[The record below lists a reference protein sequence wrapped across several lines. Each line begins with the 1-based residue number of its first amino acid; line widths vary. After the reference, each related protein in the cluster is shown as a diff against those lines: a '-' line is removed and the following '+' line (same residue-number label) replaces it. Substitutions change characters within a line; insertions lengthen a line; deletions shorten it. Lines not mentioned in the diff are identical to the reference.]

1 MKNCIQ
7 ILGKYS
13 NSISKSFKIYLQQ
26 KKTISEDD
34 KSKVRWEEKS
44 VSISGEKKYTKI
56 NPHSQYLIYYIA
68 SHTYQSIKQSS
79 FSETHQQMFFSHFIS
94 NWRRRAGESCPS
106 LTWNESYV
114 LWIILVLRLSSVLRT
129 RPLLQH
135 SNSEGL
141 RQVVTSELE
150 RLERLLTVLVCEE
163 KCPVDYLNSVRSSK
177 VCQFLSVLALRLF

>member
-106 LTWNESYV
+106 LT
-114 LWIILVLRLSSVLRT
+114 
-129 RPLLQH
+129 
-135 SNSEGL
+135 
-141 RQVVTSELE
+141 
-150 RLERLLTVLVCEE
+150 
-163 KCPVDYLNSVRSSK
+163 
-177 VCQFLSVLALRLF
+177 